1 MPKKSTSVKPTT
13 SVILPE
19 ALLLRVANALKA
31 SNTELALEL
40 QEAITLFKKQAPE
53 GYVWSDEFDGG
64 CFVYAYEDHPKDAR
78 AVYVLN

>member
-1 MPKKSTSVKPTT
+1 MT

-19 ALLLRVANALKA
+19 ALLLRVANALKT

-53 GYVWSDEFDGG
+53 GYVWSDEFEGG
-64 CFVYAYEDHPKDAR
+64 CFVYAHEDHPKDAR